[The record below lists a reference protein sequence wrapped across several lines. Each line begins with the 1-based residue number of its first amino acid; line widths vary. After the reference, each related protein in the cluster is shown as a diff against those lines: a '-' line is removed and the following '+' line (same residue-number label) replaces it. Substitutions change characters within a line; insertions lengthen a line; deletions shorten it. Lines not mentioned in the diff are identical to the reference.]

1 MLKDR
6 GELENKLTKW
16 IAQNT
21 VHKTGVSTT
30 QQKCLEIYEKYN
42 IPIGITSDILSQ
54 RKDFSEY
61 NEFILFAITDVIL
74 PNQIKEFYTPQE
86 IKLYSKEKFKPTK
99 TLLPLKLHV
108 IKIAEDQY
116 IGKITAKFLMGLRE
130 QQLINYNADTQRA
143 LRIMLRGGT
152 KVLRP
157 YIDDKAVTEIESSF
171 EQKTFIPNVITLNIN
186 LDDENAE
193 YVYDEQEEILKIS
206 NLSAFDIVDGYHRYL
221 GMSRNYDKDNNWD
234 YVMILQVT
242 MFSVGKAK
250 QFIWQEDHKTKMK
263 RVDASTYDQYNA
275 GNIITNRLNTDPGCN
290 LNNNIGVTQGV
301 VNAGVFSKAINRVY
315 FTKKPDRKRIIEIT
329 KELKEKINVFTES
342 YSEYLEKEW
351 ATYEILTIIYG
362 FSIDSKPDVIYKAI
376 HSFNKDEQK
385 TLDKIKDLNNKALK
399 MIREVY

>member
-6 GELENKLTKW
+6 GELENKLINW
-16 IAQNT
+16 IAKNT
-21 VHKTGVSTT
+21 VHKTGVSTI

-61 NEFILFAITDVIL
+61 NEFILFTITDVIL
-74 PNQIKEFYTPQE
+74 PNQINKFYTSQE
-86 IKLYSKEKFKPTK
+86 IKLYSKEKYKPSK

-157 YIDDKAVTEIESSF
+157 YIDDRAVTEIESSF

-290 LNNNIGVTQGV
+290 LNNDIDVTQGV

-315 FTKKPDRKRIIEIT
+315 FTKKPDRKKIIEIT
-329 KELKEKINVFTES
+329 KELKEKINNFTES

-351 ATYEILTIIYG
+351 ETYEILTIIYG
-362 FSIDSKPDVIYKAI
+362 FSIDSKPNTIYEAI
-376 HSFNKDEQK
+376 HSFTEDEQK
-385 TLDKIKDLNNKALK
+385 TLNKIKDLNNKALK
-399 MIREVY
+399 IIREVY